1 MSATARSCVRAL
13 AAAAATIVVGL
24 ALVDDA
30 PAATSKPTGP
40 LTADKTAYVS
50 FSASPFPYR
59 GIIPDKNIPFLDV
72 ATFAQTGHT
81 APRAGG
87 AIYWEKPTYS
97 DRRSLIYLP
106 RGFDIKK
113 PAVIVVFF
121 HGNEVILSR
130 DVAGRQQVP
139 AQLAASGL
147 NAVLLAPQF
156 AVDALDSS
164 AGTFW
169 TPGVFSRYLDEAAG
183 DLASLYGDA
192 ATRATFAKMPL
203 VLVAYSGGYDPAAF
217 AVTVGGVTKRVK
229 GVVLLDA
236 PYDYEDKFA
245 AFVAQNRSAFFFSA
259 YTASAQTNNARLEQ
273 LLTARRVP
281 FTIGPPAKL
290 TPGVVAFLPTDPDLA
305 HNNFVTDAWV
315 RDPLAWTLTRIPGYP
330 R

>member
-1 MSATARSCVRAL
+1 V
-13 AAAAATIVVGL
+13 
-24 ALVDDA
+24 
-30 PAATSKPTGP
+30 
-40 LTADKTAYVS
+40 
-50 FSASPFPYR
+50 
-59 GIIPDKNIPFLDV
+59 
-72 ATFAQTGHT
+72 
-81 APRAGG
+81 
-87 AIYWEKPTYS
+87 
-97 DRRSLIYLP
+97 
-106 RGFDIKK
+106 
-113 PAVIVVFF
+113 
-121 HGNEVILSR
+121 
-130 DVAGRQQVP
+130 GRQQVP

-169 TPGVFSRYLDEAAG
+169 TPGVFSRYLDEAAA

-217 AVTVGGVTKRVK
+217 AVTVGGVAKRVK

-245 AFVAQNRSAFFFSA
+245 AFVAQNRTAFFFSA

-281 FTIGPPAKL
+281 FSIGAPAKL
-290 TPGVVAFLPTDPDLA
+290 APGVVVFLPTDPDLE

-315 RDPLAWTLTRIPGYP
+315 PDPLAWTLARIPGYA